1 MGFNMKYL
9 KQDNL
14 VINLQPWLLKKNLA
28 KKNNNYKGLL
38 LTIIIVSLFS
48 LVIFVKYRQ
57 SNHIAMYDGGFN
69 TAVFFSSHSAL
80 PIKKKENHG

>member
-1 MGFNMKYL
+1 MKQNISVL
-9 KQDNL
+9 NVQ
-14 VINLQPWLLKKNLA
+14 QWMLKKNLA
-28 KKNNNYKGLL
+28 KKKNNYKGLL

-80 PIKKKENHG
+80 PIIKKENHG